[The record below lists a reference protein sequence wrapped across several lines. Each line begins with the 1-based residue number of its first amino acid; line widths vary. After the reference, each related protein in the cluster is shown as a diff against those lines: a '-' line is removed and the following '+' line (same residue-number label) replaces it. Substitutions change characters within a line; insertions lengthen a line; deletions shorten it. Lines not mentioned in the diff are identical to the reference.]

1 MQKLS
6 QEYLLSI
13 IDYNPETGICFW
25 KPRPRTDFRY
35 AREHTIWNKKHAA
48 TQITSTNPSNGK
60 VVIHLFGRAYNLD
73 QQLWKMM
80 TGEHINTIYHKNGC
94 NVDNSSHNLT
104 LTPTKGTK
112 YNGGELSLTLNS
124 QNLYIIKSG
133 DHIFNMFI
141 DKREA
146 KTCLLELCETLQCG
160 WEIAEGIT

>member
-1 MQKLS
+1 MQELS

-13 IDYNPETGICFW
+13 IDYNQSTGICFW

-60 VVIHLFGRAYNLD
+60 VIIHLFGAAFNLD

-80 TGEHINTIYHKNGC
+80 TGEEIRTVYHKNC
-94 NVDNSSHNLT
+94 SNVDNAWENLT

-112 YNGGELSLTLNS
+112 YEGGELKLSIDPLGI
-124 QNLYIIKSG
+124 YIIRSR

-160 WEIAEGIT
+160 WEIEEGIT